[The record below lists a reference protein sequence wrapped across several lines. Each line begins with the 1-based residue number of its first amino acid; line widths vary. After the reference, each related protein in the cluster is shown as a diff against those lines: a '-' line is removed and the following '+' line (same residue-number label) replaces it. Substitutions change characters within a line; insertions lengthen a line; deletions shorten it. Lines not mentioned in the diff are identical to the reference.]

1 VGGPRHRYLFRGK
14 CRTMER
20 IDAGTISKGG
30 KTVRAI
36 FYRSVH
42 GSLVGYARV
51 PGSDRL
57 AAVTQ
62 RRSSYGRDTVDQ
74 LFNQTPR
81 ASSAPR
87 SSRRDVQLVL
97 REREGV
103 GVLHVGPAAAAPP
116 RGDLRLPTDGS
127 GSYEWTGILRRRSTR
142 RR

>member
-74 LFNQTPR
+74 LFNQALTYDGDGHDAKSFIR
-81 ASSAPR
+81 AA
-87 SSRRDVQLVL
+87 QL
-97 REREGV
+97 
-103 GVLHVGPAAAAPP
+103 
-116 RGDLRLPTDGS
+116 TS
-127 GSYEWTGILRRRSTR
+127 
-142 RR
+142 